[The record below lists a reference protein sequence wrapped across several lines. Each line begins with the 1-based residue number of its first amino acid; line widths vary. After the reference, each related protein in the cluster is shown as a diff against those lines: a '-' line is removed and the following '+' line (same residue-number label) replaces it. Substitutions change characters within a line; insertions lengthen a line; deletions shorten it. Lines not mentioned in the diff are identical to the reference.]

1 MNPSGKKEAVVIC
14 CLTTEVVKVVEP
26 VKFYEAARVHII
38 SYPNTGEGSPDE
50 AFYNTFLEE
59 ACRQIRAYTKAE
71 TFVDCANIMDYQE
84 MLRTIINIVA
94 EERIRDENSIIYVNI
109 SSGTPEYIAGA
120 MLAAMQDN
128 ELIAFSVRSKTR
140 SMGLDEA
147 IKAYTVDGKPTGRT
161 SSVCDPT
168 MVMTFGPEVPSD
180 KHVACLEVFKGQEID
195 NRHLNF
201 NEIIEALKEK
211 GIWDYIP
218 EVKKTRT
225 DDLQKERMFLRRNY
239 ITPMLDKGWVVE
251 NHQKRNKF
259 DLTTKGQAIVAVYG
273 KG

>member
-38 SYPNTGEGSPDE
+38 SHCNTGEGSPDE
-50 AFYNTFLEE
+50 LFYNTFLEE
-59 ACRQIRAYTKAE
+59 ACRQIKACTKAE
-71 TFVDCANIMDYQE
+71 TFVNCSNIMDYQE
-84 MLRTIINIVA
+84 MLRTILNIVA
-94 EERIRDENSIIYVNI
+94 EERAKDDGSIIYVNI

-120 MLAAMQDN
+120 MLAAMQDDD
-128 ELIAFSVRSKTR
+128 LIAFSVRTKTR
-140 SMGLDEA
+140 SMDLDEA
-147 IKAYTVDGKPTGRT
+147 MKAYTVDGKPTGRT
-161 SSVCDPT
+161 SSVTDPT
-168 MVMTFGPEVPSD
+168 MVMTFGPEVPND

-195 NRHLNF
+195 NKHLNF

-211 GIWDYIP
+211 GIWDYTP

-225 DDLQKERMFLRRNY
+225 EDSQKERMFLRRNY

-259 DLTTKGQAIVAVYG
+259 DITTKGEAIVAVYG

>member
-1 MNPSGKKEAVVIC
+1 MNTSGKKEAVVIC

-38 SYPNTGEGSPDE
+38 SYPRTGGNSPDE
-50 AFYNTFLEE
+50 EFYSAFLEE
-59 ACRQIRAYTKAE
+59 ACRQVEANTRAEAII
-71 TFVDCANIMDYQE
+71 DCANILDYQD
-84 MLRTIINIVA
+84 MLRTIIEIVA
-94 EERIRDENSIIYVNI
+94 DERAMDDSSITYINI

-128 ELIAFSVRSKTR
+128 DLIAFSVRSKTR
-140 SMGLDEA
+140 SMGLEEA
-147 IKAYTVDGKPTGRT
+147 MKAYTVDGKPIGRT
-161 SSVCDPT
+161 SSVCEPT
-168 MVMTFGPEVPSD
+168 MVMTFGPEVPND
-180 KHVACLEVFKGQEID
+180 KHVACLEVIKAQESE

-201 NEIIEALKEK
+201 NEIIEALKAK

-225 DDLQKERMFLRRNY
+225 DESQKERMYLRRNY

-259 DLTTKGQAIVAVYG
+259 DLTTKGRAIVAVYG
-273 KG
+273 KE